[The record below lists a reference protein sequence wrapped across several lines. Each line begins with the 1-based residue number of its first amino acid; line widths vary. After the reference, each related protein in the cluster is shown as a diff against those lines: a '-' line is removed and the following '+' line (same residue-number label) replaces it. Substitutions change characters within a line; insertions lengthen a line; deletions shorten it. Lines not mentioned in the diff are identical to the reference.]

1 MLDLH
6 ATQSHQEINRM
17 VLRFLS
23 PSSPAVGVELGLHP
37 LAVYRGSL
45 VHGSSRRPDSR
56 DPLDTYQEATI
67 IRPAVELHEAGVRF
81 KRSWTN
87 SLRDVRFRRGV
98 LSVPALCVD
107 DSTEYALLN
116 MMAFERLHAGAGSD
130 VAAYVFFMSNVLSS
144 AADVALL
151 CSEGIVQNAAGSD
164 KAVAQMLERMSKDS
178 VFEPESAIDA
188 VHRQVN
194 TYCRRSRR
202 PWRMCGAGARLSR
215 WEECLRTTTWA
226 ILAVVLFVMLIVQT
240 IYTALQFY
248 MLRRR

>member
-37 LAVYRGSL
+37 LVVYRGSW

-56 DPLDTYQEATI
+56 DLLDTYQEETI

-98 LSVPALCVD
+98 LRVPALCVD

-130 VAAYVFFMSNVLSS
+130 VAAYVFFMSNVLGSARDVTLLRSEGTVPETSNLPSVFMFIECILSDTRQTSS
-144 AADVALL
+144 LLSVALKTL
-151 CSEGIVQNAAGSD
+151 GKKRTLGKEEV
-164 KAVAQMLERMSKDS
+164 LPS
-178 VFEPESAIDA
+178 VKKKHS
-188 VHRQVN
+188 VN
-194 TYCRRSRR
+194 REF
-202 PWRMCGAGARLSR
+202 A
-215 WEECLRTTTWA
+215 
-226 ILAVVLFVMLIVQT
+226 
-240 IYTALQFY
+240 
-248 MLRRR
+248 

>member
-1 MLDLH
+1 MLDMY

-17 VLRFLS
+17 VLWFLS

-56 DPLDTYQEATI
+56 DLLDTYQEETI

-98 LSVPALCVD
+98 LRVPALCVD

-130 VAAYVFFMSNVLSS
+130 VAAYVFFMSNVLGS
-144 AADVALL
+144 ARDVALL
-151 CSEGIVQNAAGSD
+151 RSEGVVQNAAAGSD
-164 KAVAQMLERMSKDS
+164 KAVAQMFERMSKDV
-178 VFEPESAIDA
+178 VFDPESAIDA
-188 VHRQVN
+188 VHRHVN
-194 TYCRRSRR
+194 AYCRRWR
-202 PWRMCGAGARLSR
+202 PWRMWWR
-215 WEECLRTTTWA
+215 WRQA
-226 ILAVVLFVMLIVQT
+226 
-240 IYTALQFY
+240 
-248 MLRRR
+248 